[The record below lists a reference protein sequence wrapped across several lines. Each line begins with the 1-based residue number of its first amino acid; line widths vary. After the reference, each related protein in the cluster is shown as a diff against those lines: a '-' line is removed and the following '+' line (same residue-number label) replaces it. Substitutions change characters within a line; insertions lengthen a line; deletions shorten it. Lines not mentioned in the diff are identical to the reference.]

1 MVYSYGVSIK
11 WKIVL
16 VVLPIIL
23 VSIAL
28 AGLSSQIAASKAVTR
43 VATEFLDFKAS
54 ELEKYAESQWN
65 LLVENG
71 VADRPD
77 MVAAAQ
83 AGVESFAR
91 SLIRSDTELI
101 IAVRGDGSI
110 ASRTS
115 AVEPADGDAEALASM
130 FAAGERGFRTLS
142 LGGVERVAS
151 GFPFGPFGWY
161 ALVLEERSS
170 FFGDV
175 ESITK
180 TVIAILEASLVAATA
195 LVLFFVSHM
204 LAPLSS
210 MVATMRRIIDSGDMS
225 ERVEVR
231 FPDEVGTMSHTFN
244 IMLAELAKA
253 YDQIKKY
260 AFETVKAQ
268 KKEEKIRHIFQKFV
282 PQELID
288 RFFQN
293 PESML
298 VGENRDLAIL
308 FSDIRSFTTISES
321 MAPDDLVNSLN
332 RYFSMMVD
340 IIMNRGGVIDKY
352 IGDAIMAFFGAP
364 VRHDDDAVQSVN
376 AALEMVEELERF
388 NAQQRGIGKPPFK
401 IGVGINFGTVTVGN
415 IGCDK
420 KMDYTVIGDGVNL
433 ASRLEGLT
441 KPYHQPLIFSEY
453 LYERVKGS
461 FPCRLIDTVAV
472 KGKTESVKIYTAR
485 RALGP
490 MEKEAWA
497 IHEDAM
503 AHYYARRFEKARDL
517 FRNVTAAIGRD
528 DFASRSMAERC
539 ARYMDA
545 PPPDDW
551 DGVEVLH
558 EK

>member
-1 MVYSYGVSIK
+1 MSIRL
-11 WKIVL
+11 KIVL
-16 VVLPIIL
+16 VVLPVLL

-28 AGLSSQIAASKAVTR
+28 AGLSSQIAASRAVTR

-54 ELEKYAESQWN
+54 QLEKYAESQWN

-91 SLIRSDTELI
+91 SLVRSDAELI
-101 IAVRGDGSI
+101 IAVRADGSI
-110 ASRTS
+110 ASRT
-115 AVEPADGDAEALASM
+115 AAIEPAEGDAESLAELY
-130 FAAGERGFRTLS
+130 AAGTRGFQTLS
-142 LGGVERVAS
+142 LGGMERVAS

-161 ALVLEERSS
+161 ALVLVERSA

-175 ESITK
+175 EAITR
-180 TVIAILEASLVAATA
+180 TTITILAVSLVAAAA
-195 LVLFFVSHM
+195 LVMLFVRSL

-210 MVATMRRIIDSGDMS
+210 MVVAMRRIIDSGDLS
-225 ERVEVR
+225 ERVEVH
-231 FPDEVGTMSHTFN
+231 FPDEIGTMSHTFN
-244 IMLAELAKA
+244 IMLDELRKA

-260 AFETVKAQ
+260 AFETVLAQ

-288 RFFQN
+288 RFFKN

-321 MAPDDLVNSLN
+321 MRPDDLVNSLN

-340 IIMNRGGVIDKY
+340 IIMHRGGVIDKY

-364 VRHDDDAVQSVN
+364 VRHDDDAAQSVL
-376 AALEMVEELERF
+376 AALEMTEELERF
-388 NAQQRGIGKPPFK
+388 NAHQRGIDKPEFK

-441 KPYHQPLIFSEY
+441 KPYHQPLIFSEF

-461 FPCRLIDTVAV
+461 FPCRLLDSVAV
-472 KGKTESVKIYTAR
+472 KGKTKGVKIYTAR

-497 IHEDAM
+497 THEEAM
-503 AHYYARRFEKARDL
+503 ADYYARRFERARDL
-517 FRNVTAAIGRD
+517 FRNVTAVLGRE

-539 ARYMDA
+539 ARYMSA
-545 PPPDDW
+545 PPPSDW